1 MWFFIRVGGLFLPC
15 EFYDI
20 LEDLLY
26 LCVYSYCA
34 VHCMVLRSAGDY
46 GRRSWAIPWFA
57 EKNVLVRW
65 TSSAYVRSST
75 RSNSFQLVLRVRQ
88 FHNVCRTAKNIII
101 SLYVSEGVPCGAFWL
116 CSQRIKFEN
125 LSSSSYNIVARRW
138 RSITATK
145 LIVIIIIII
154 TIITIPLLIII
165 IQKWTR
171 SRMINKY

>member
-1 MWFFIRVGGLFLPC
+1 MALYNWIVLLVIIIIIIFCYIAENVVFLSEMVDCFCRVSFMTFWRIC
-15 EFYDI
+15 FTFY
-20 LEDLLY
+20 
-26 LCVYSYCA
+26 VFYSYCA

-101 SLYVSEGVPCGAFWL
+101 SLYVSEGVPCGAF
-116 CSQRIKFEN
+116 
-125 LSSSSYNIVARRW
+125 
-138 RSITATK
+138 
-145 LIVIIIIII
+145 
-154 TIITIPLLIII
+154 
-165 IQKWTR
+165 
-171 SRMINKY
+171 